1 MRFYRLV
8 LFGLVALGL
17 ATGACGP
24 LPRAFKPDHKPLSNA
39 FHQLEDVEG
48 VVVGRIEGVPDDL
61 TMPLAEK
68 LVENFHKAD
77 IPAST
82 SRAHRHGHLLT
93 GKAKLGPATG
103 KRRHLVIDWRLSDKN
118 GKEIGVRTTR
128 HRVRARNWEK
138 GSEAVLQRV
147 ALRSVSEIA
156 TLFRSNPNHTAPAK
170 LPNSVVVRAVDGA
183 PGDGGTVLP
192 IAIRSV
198 LRQAGVTVKD
208 TLSEANLSLGAQIK
222 VDPDTAAHD
231 RVTIVWE
238 FKDKAGSVVR
248 RMRQSNKIPKGRL
261 SQPWGSLAYDIA
273 LAMRGSVR
281 DTLAAL
287 PDDGVPEASR
297 ARMRATDRAQDRKDS
312 KPSAAESVDALLLRL
327 ENTQIFAPRRNLKKA
342 RGERFLEDLERTRIN
357 EKP

>member
-1 MRFYRLV
+1 
-8 LFGLVALGL
+8 
-17 ATGACGP
+17 
-24 LPRAFKPDHKPLSNA
+24 
-39 FHQLEDVEG
+39 
-48 VVVGRIEGVPDDL
+48 
-61 TMPLAEK
+61 
-68 LVENFHKAD
+68 
-77 IPAST
+77 
-82 SRAHRHGHLLT
+82 
-93 GKAKLGPATG
+93 
-103 KRRHLVIDWRLSDKN
+103 
-118 GKEIGVRTTR
+118 
-128 HRVRARNWEK
+128 
-138 GSEAVLQRV
+138 
-147 ALRSVSEIA
+147 
-156 TLFRSNPNHTAPAK
+156 
-170 LPNSVVVRAVDGA
+170 
-183 PGDGGTVLP
+183 
-192 IAIRSV
+192 
-198 LRQAGVTVKD
+198 
-208 TLSEANLSLGAQIK
+208 LSLGAQIK